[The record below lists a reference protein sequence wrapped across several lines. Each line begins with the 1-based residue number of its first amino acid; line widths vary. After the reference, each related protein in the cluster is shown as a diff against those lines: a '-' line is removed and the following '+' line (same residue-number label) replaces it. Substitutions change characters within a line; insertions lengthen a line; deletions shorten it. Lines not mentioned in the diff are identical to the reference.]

1 LAQRFNWD
9 IWVKKAHF
17 ILLAPK
23 TELPDAH
30 LPNYEA
36 AVYAFGVF

>member
-1 LAQRFNWD
+1 
-9 IWVKKAHF
+9 VKKAQF
-17 ILLAPK
+17 ILLAPGS
-23 TELPDAH
+23 ELPDAQ